1 MLLIYFLSGAFTFGA
16 FVASLL
22 FLRFWRRTGDK
33 LFLAFSLAFGLLGVA
48 QSIIAMTNVY
58 FEDRSAAYLIRLA
71 AFAIIIVASG
81 LLQIQR
87 LQHARAYRTLPH
99 LIELLP

>member
-1 MLLIYFLSGAFTFGA
+1 MLLIYFLSGAFVLGA
-16 FVASLL
+16 FVACLF

-33 LFLAFSLAFGLLGVA
+33 LFLAFSLAFGLQGVA

-71 AFAIIIVASG
+71 AFAIIIVAIGRKNRKVS
-81 LLQIQR
+81 
-87 LQHARAYRTLPH
+87 
-99 LIELLP
+99 